1 MAMKRLVFISMM
13 MLASAV
19 SFAENEPASN
29 ALFIIMNNGITNVVA
44 LDSIS
49 EITFSESGE
58 KLIVNGLQE
67 FCLDDIVEMTYGELP
82 NGLTVDYNG
91 NVARVV
97 NPYFLRGVSATITN
111 ADVIIDNANTSEEI
125 TTTLSGETSNGMF
138 LYNGTY
144 KTSII
149 LNGLTLTNSRGAAI
163 DIQCGKRIALD
174 IKKGTINTIAD
185 SKNGEQKAALY
196 CKGHLEIDKAG
207 TLNVTGNTAHAIAAK
222 EYIKL
227 KKSDGTIN
235 IVSAAKDGIHCKQY
249 LLANGF
255 NVNINKTVGDGIDVE
270 LDGEANED
278 GYADGS
284 ININDGQFK
293 IVTSADTI
301 KGMKADSDINIIG
314 GNVNI
319 SMSGKG
325 SMGIKSDTNINIG
338 NKDDNSGPILTVATS
353 GAKSTGTTS
362 GTGTTTNPWGGNRPG
377 GNRPGGMGG
386 NTGNSGTSS
395 KAIKAMNT
403 INVYGGSLTVTTSTD
418 GAEGMEGKKA
428 VNINGGTHY
437 LKCYDDCINSGGQ
450 IVFNGG
456 TTACWSNGNDAVDS
470 NYGRSGAITIA
481 GGNIFAYTTKGSPE
495 EGLDCDNNSYIIVK
509 GGIAISAGGAQGG
522 GASGSIGS
530 ASQGYYLGSSPS
542 SYNSTYYY
550 TLCSTTGTPI
560 CTYKFG
566 ANCSNNLSLLTAP
579 NLGKGSATVKYGT
592 SKPTSCSE
600 SAGDVFFISPT
611 VTTNGT
617 TANITAK

>member
-1 MAMKRLVFISMM
+1 M
-13 MLASAV
+13 MLASAS
-19 SFAENEPASN
+19 SFANDEPKSN
-29 ALFIIMNNGITNVVA
+29 ALFIILNNGITNVVA

-49 EITFSESGE
+49 EITFNESGD
-58 KLIVNGLQE
+58 KLIVNGSQVI
-67 FCLDDIVEMTYGELP
+67 DMDNIIEMKHDQLP
-82 NGLTVDYNG
+82 DGLAVHYAG
-91 NVARVV
+91 NEARVI
-97 NPYFLRGVSATITN
+97 NPYFMRGVSATITN
-111 ADVIIDNANTSEEI
+111 ADVVIDNTNISEEI
-125 TTTLSGETSNGMF
+125 KTTLSGETSNGQF

-149 LNGLTLTNSRGAAI
+149 LNGLTLTNNRGAAI

-174 IKKGTINTIAD
+174 IKKGTINTLVD
-185 SKNGEQKAALY
+185 GKNGEQKAALY

-249 LLANGF
+249 FLANGF
-255 NVNINKTVGDGIDVE
+255 NVNINKTTGDGIDVE
-270 LDGEANED
+270 LDGEPNED
-278 GYADGS
+278 GYEDGS
-284 ININDGQFK
+284 ICINNGQFS
-293 IVTSADTI
+293 IVASADTI
-301 KGMKADSDINIIG
+301 KGMKADNNIDIIG
-314 GNVNI
+314 GTLNI

-338 NKDDNSGPILTVATS
+338 NKDDGTGPKLAVTTS
-353 GAKSTGTTS
+353 GTKSTGTTS
-362 GTGTTTNPWGGNRPG
+362 STGSTNNQWGGFRPG
-377 GNRPGGMGG
+377 GNWPGG
-386 NTGNSGTSS
+386 NNSQNSGTSS
-395 KAIKAMNT
+395 KAIKAMDT
-403 INVYGGSLTVTTSTD
+403 INVYGGNMTINTSTD
-418 GAEGMEGKKA
+418 GAEGLEGKKA

-437 LKCYDDCINSGGQ
+437 FKCYDDCINSGGQ
-450 IVFNGG
+450 VIFNGG

-509 GGIAISAGGAQGG
+509 GGIAISAGGSQGG
-522 GASGSIGS
+522 GGSSSIGS

-550 TLCSTTGTPI
+550 TLYSTSGTPI

-566 ANCSNNLSLLTAP
+566 ASCSNTLSLLTAP
-579 NLGKGSATVKYGT
+579 NLGKGSVTVKYGT
-592 SKPTSCSE
+592 SKPTECSE
-600 SAGDVFFISPT
+600 SVGDVFFINPT
-611 VTTNGT
+611 VTTSGT
-617 TANITAK
+617 TTTITAK